1 MNKNAHTNTKS
12 YMHAPRS
19 MHLCTQTYIY
29 RWTYIRMHRW
39 HKGDQKRTET
49 RSENVDN
56 NEKCNDLKEKT
67 LPTSDIKAKA
77 CFVQLMS
84 KEFNFCRST

>member
-1 MNKNAHTNTKS
+1 MNKNAHKSTKS
-12 YMHAPRS
+12 CMHAPRS

-29 RWTYIRMHRW
+29 TDGHSHMHRW
-39 HKGDQKRTET
+39 HEGDQKRTET
-49 RSENVDN
+49 RSENVDY

-67 LPTSDIKAKA
+67 MPTSDIKAKA